1 MTLQLVHS
9 EFLIYEENFIFFF
22 ISMEEQIT
30 YMHIV
35 CIVPL
40 PLSKDLLRKMLAC
53 YVRSVIGIPT
63 TSVSW
68 ESLSLNL
75 TVTEEK
81 MGGEKGRK
89 EGDELDKRRS

>member
-1 MTLQLVHS
+1 MRKTD
-9 EFLIYEENFIFFF
+9 FLFYKYGGAN
-22 ISMEEQIT
+22 
-30 YMHIV
+30 YMYIV
-35 CIVPL
+35 CTAHL
-40 PLSKDLLRKMLAC
+40 PLSKDSLRKMLVAC

-81 MGGEKGRK
+81 MGG
-89 EGDELDKRRS
+89 